1 MFRVLLVL
9 PGFAEQGVGEQ
20 PFADQKPLL
29 AQFVVDLHI
38 DLVGEME
45 VQIKAFH
52 VVAVRFQQGRK
63 RPQLNGRIHVK
74 AERHVD

>member
-1 MFRVLLVL
+1 MLRVFLVL

-45 VQIKAFH
+45 VEVKAFH
-52 VVAVRFQQGRK
+52 LVPVRFQQGRK
-63 RPQLNGRIHVK
+63 CSQLNGRVNVK